1 MIVDRSCVNRSLRAS
16 AATLRRTASDGA
28 AQEQAAS
35 GTCTTKHGTTTTM
48 KTGNIGKSKRKA
60 PPWGDMAGPGSR
72 AVGRMGI
79 GATKPL
85 HIASRRWDHD
95 GSEKGA
101 LWTGNAPPT
110 NRVAPRG

>member
-1 MIVDRSCVNRSLRAS
+1 
-16 AATLRRTASDGA
+16 
-28 AQEQAAS
+28 
-35 GTCTTKHGTTTTM
+35 M
-48 KTGNIGKSKRKA
+48 KTGNIGKSKKKA
-60 PPWGDMAGPGSR
+60 PPWGDMAGPDSR

-101 LWTGNAPPT
+101 LSTGNASPT
-110 NRVAPRG
+110 DRVAPRGGMMSLTGVVRSRARALSGDVQRAPARTALEERDRYGRA

>member
-1 MIVDRSCVNRSLRAS
+1 
-16 AATLRRTASDGA
+16 
-28 AQEQAAS
+28 
-35 GTCTTKHGTTTTM
+35 M
-48 KTGNIGKSKRKA
+48 KTGNIGKSKKKA
-60 PPWGDMAGPGSR
+60 PTWGDMAGPGSR

-110 NRVAPRG
+110 DRVAPRG